1 MPHFY
6 VKPENIN
13 NNIFY
18 MQKEQAHYL
27 FNVRRFKQNDEIML
41 FDGKG
46 NSYKAK
52 IDSIN
57 KNKVSGHI
65 LSSSYKMP
73 NFILNLYTCI
83 PKGDKFEW
91 LIEKCAEIGVFKI
104 IPINTKRSII
114 TNISKNKLERY
125 KKISI
130 SASSQCGRND
140 IMQIEEPINFKEAC
154 INTTKDKNFITILP
168 WEKESS
174 NTLKSLIPKSKPNG
188 ANILI
193 GPEGGFENEEVEF
206 ARSLNIRTLV
216 LGENILRTETAAIAA
231 SILTIQLINGTI

>member
-1 MPHFY
+1 MPHFF
-6 VKPENIN
+6 VNPENIN
-13 NNIFY
+13 NNIFS
-18 MQKEQAHYL
+18 MQGQQSHYL
-27 FNVRRFKQNDEIML
+27 FNVRRFKQNEEIML

-57 KNKVSGHI
+57 KNKISGHI

-83 PKGDKFEW
+83 PKGDRFEW

-104 IPINTKRSII
+104 IQIHTKRSII

-130 SASSQCGRND
+130 STSSQCGRND
-140 IMQIEEPINFKEAC
+140 IMQIEEPVNFKKAC
-154 INTTKDKNFITILP
+154 ISATKDKNFITILP

-174 NTLKSLIPKSKPNG
+174 NTLKSLISKSKFNS
-188 ANILI
+188 ANIL
-193 GPEGGFENEEVEF
+193 N
-206 ARSLNIRTLV
+206 RS
-216 LGENILRTETAAIAA
+216 
-231 SILTIQLINGTI
+231 